1 MNHKARLIL
10 LCAALLVSTSVFA
23 QCDPNRTGI
32 ENAHGFVFADIN
44 ENGMKDAMEPGIASI
59 PVSNGCEVV
68 LSNSDGSY
76 SLSVAPTEVL
86 FISKPADFQIP
97 VDEFNVPQFF
107 YRHYPEGV
115 PAQIA
120 GTSVEWLWPVSEASG
135 PLPDSVNF
143 PLVPITAVKEDFL
156 AHGFADTQAQYENGQ
171 DMIREELVNPLI
183 GNPFEVEFGL
193 TVGDVVFD
201 NLALYDRHKTMMG
214 LMDIPQWYLPGNH
227 DMNFESP
234 NARYANETYIKH
246 FGPTYYSFN
255 YGNVHFVALNNVE
268 YAGDGREFDRGV
280 YRGYISDV
288 QLQWLRNDLAHVS
301 PDKLIVI
308 ASHIPLIAEASDG
321 VSAVLTG
328 PGTENFSELL
338 EILEPFEHLYGLAG
352 HDTSNSFKVE
362 VNHQHGWN
370 GRPWIAHTLG
380 EVRGSGWTRGPRD
393 FRGVRD
399 AMMEDGN
406 PNGFYVLRFNDS
418 SLIPEFIPFPSSA
431 DGTNRMRVVL
441 DPPLIQIE
449 TGSVQRGILQS
460 NTKLVVNLFDGGI
473 RDQVWA
479 SIDGAAQQQMI
490 YTLRTDPLVE
500 NLYQEFLNSDDA
512 YPTPDRSAHIW
523 ELPLPEELGVGLHH
537 IVVNST
543 DEFGQ
548 TRRGTLTFEIE
559 NN

>member
-479 SIDGAAQQQMI
+479 SIDGGAQQQMI
-490 YTLRTDPLVE
+490 
-500 NLYQEFLNSDDA
+500 
-512 YPTPDRSAHIW
+512 
-523 ELPLPEELGVGLHH
+523 
-537 IVVNST
+537 
-543 DEFGQ
+543 
-548 TRRGTLTFEIE
+548 
-559 NN
+559 

>member
-1 MNHKARLIL
+1 MFHKFKPIFLST
-10 LCAALLVSTSVFA
+10 ALFFTHNVIA
-23 QCDPNRTGI
+23 QCDPDRVEVETARGY
-32 ENAHGFVFADIN
+32 VFADIN
-44 ENGMKDAMEPGIASI
+44 ENGIKDAMEPGIAGV
-59 PVSNGCEVV
+59 PVSNGCDVI
-68 LSNSDGSY
+68 LSNGDGSY
-76 SLSVAPTEVL
+76 TLSVAPTELL
-86 FISKPADFQIP
+86 FITKPADYQVP
-97 VDEFNVPQFF
+97 VDEYNVPQFF
-107 YRHYPEGV
+107 YRHYPDGV

-120 GTSVEWLWPVSEASG
+120 GTSVEWLWPVSESSG
-135 PLPDSVNF
+135 PLPDSVDF
-143 PLVPITAVKEDFL
+143 PLIPIAASKQNFL
-156 AHGFADTQAQYENGQ
+156 AHGFADTQARYETGQ

-183 GNPFEVEFGL
+183 GNPFGVEFGL

-201 NLALYDRHKTMMG
+201 NLALYDRHKAMMG

-280 YRGYISDV
+280 YRGFISDV

-321 VSAVLTG
+321 VSPVLTG
-328 PGTENFSELL
+328 PGIENFSELL
-338 EILEPFEHLYGLAG
+338 EILEPFDHIYGLAG

-362 VNHQHGWN
+362 VNHRHGWN
-370 GRPWIAHTLG
+370 GTPWIAHTLG
-380 EVRGSGWTRGPRD
+380 EIRGSGWTRGPRD

-406 PNGFYVLRFNDS
+406 PNGFYVLRFDNVTLTPD
-418 SLIPEFIPFPSSA
+418 FIPFPSSA
-431 DGTNRMRVVL
+431 DGSNRMRVML
-441 DPPLIQIE
+441 DPPLTQSE
-449 TGSVQRGILQS
+449 SGSVQRGNLQED
-460 NTKLVVNLFDGGI
+460 TIIVVNLFDGGI
-473 RDQVWA
+473 RDKVWA
-479 SIDGAAQQQMI
+479 SVDGRPQQAMS
-490 YTLRTDPLVE
+490 YRVRTDPLVE
-500 NLYQEFLNSDDA
+500 SLYEEFLNTDDA

-523 ELPLPEELGVGLHH
+523 EMPLPDNLGAGLHN
-537 IVVNST
+537 IVVNSE

-548 TRRGTLTFEIE
+548 SRRGTLTFEIDD
-559 NN
+559 

>member
-23 QCDPNRTGI
+23 QCDPNRTGV

-97 VDEFNVPQFF
+97 VDEFDVPQFF

-479 SIDGAAQQQMI
+479 SIDGGAQQQMI